1 MTTPGGGGPKQS
13 APETICVDLDGT
25 LVRTDTLVE
34 GVLRLLRDPGNWA
47 RLPGWILRGRAAF
60 KRQVMARTPLDATLL
75 PYEHS
80 LIDYLEAQRARGRR
94 LVLAT
99 AADRDVADRV
109 NAHLK
114 LFDEVIA
121 SDGVRNLK
129 GRAKGEALAERFGA
143 GKFTYVGNSRPDLHI
158 WRRAGSAVVVNAP
171 DRLANQVAK
180 ITALEHRIDGRPAR
194 FLSLLKA
201 LRPHQWLKN
210 VLVLLPILM
219 ANALR
224 DGRAWLDASVM
235 FLAFCA
241 TASAIYMV
249 NDLTDLEADRCHPR
263 KRRRP
268 FASGDLP
275 VTAGIVVA
283 PLLLVVGVA
292 LGLAIGTAAVI
303 VAYAV
308 SSLAYSLRLKEL
320 PLVDIFTL
328 AFLYTLRLYGGG
340 EASGYRL
347 SPWLLAFSI
356 FLFLGLSTIKRVGEL
371 MDIKRNARQA
381 TGRRGYQTDDI
392 GILQTMGVGASF
404 VSVTVLAL
412 FIQSTSVAA
421 RYTHP
426 EYLWLA
432 VPLLLFWQC
441 RLWLATARGYMHD
454 DPIVYA
460 ARDRVSWLTAA
471 AVIVIFTLARG
482 FDSRVG

>member
-1 MTTPGGGGPKQS
+1 VT
-13 APETICVDLDGT
+13 
-25 LVRTDTLVE
+25 
-34 GVLRLLRDPGNWA
+34 A
-47 RLPGWILRGRAAF
+47 RA
-60 KRQVMARTPLDATLL
+60 PLDATLL

-129 GRAKGEALAERFGA
+129 GRTKGEVLAERFGA
-143 GKFTYVGNSRPDLHI
+143 GNFTYVGNSRPDLHI
-158 WRRAGSAVVVNAP
+158 WRRAGSAVVVNAT
-171 DRLANQVAK
+171 DRLANQVAR
-180 ITALEHRIDGRPAR
+180 ITKVEHRIDGRPAR
-194 FLSLLKA
+194 WLSLLKA

-224 DGRAWLDASVM
+224 DGGAWLDASVM

-275 VTAGIVVA
+275 VVAGVVVA

-292 LGLAIGTAAVI
+292 LGLAIGTVTVV

-308 SSLAYSLRLKEL
+308 SSLAYSLKLKEL

-328 AFLYTLRLYGGG
+328 AFLYTVRLYGGG
-340 EASGYRL
+340 EASGYHL

-371 MDIKRNARQA
+371 MDIKRTERQA
-381 TGRRGYQTDDI
+381 TGRRGYQIDDI

-412 FIQSTSVAA
+412 FIQSNSVAA
-421 RYTHP
+421 RYAHP
-426 EYLWLA
+426 EYLWMA

-441 RLWLATARGYMHD
+441 RLWLATSRGYMHD

-460 ARDRVSWLTAA
+460 ARDRVSWLTAV
-471 AVIVIFTLARG
+471 AVVVIFTLARG
-482 FDSRVG
+482 LHSRVG